1 MKVLVVGDFFP
12 NLELQNTL
20 LYNAPSKILNK
31 FYNIIQNSDLA
42 IVNLE
47 APLTSCDIAINKTG
61 LALKAD
67 KFFADFLKDSGFGLA
82 TLANN
87 HIMDYGK
94 QGLED
99 TIESLTNAG
108 IGHVG
113 AGSSLVIAKQPYI
126 YSSSEGERLAVLN
139 FAENEW
145 STTKGDYPGA
155 VGFDTVS
162 NFQSIQE
169 AKKNF
174 DFVLVITHG
183 GHENYHLPS
192 KSFRDL
198 LRFFVDAGADAI
210 VNHHP
215 HCITGFEIYKG
226 KPIYYSIGNF
236 LFDKKGTDFNYWNK
250 GLAVEIDFS
259 DHIINVS
266 THIFFQSVNERTF
279 ELLEGEIADQ
289 ELKQLNSLSKII
301 QNDYELDKEL
311 LRWISRSQKYYNIYI
326 EPHSIR
332 IIQALQNRSII
343 PSFWSK
349 RKKLFLLNMLRCESH
364 REILIQ
370 KLENEISNP

>member
-1 MKVLVVGDFFP
+1 MKILVVGDFCP
-12 NLELQNTL
+12 NFELKRQL
-20 LYNAPSKILNK
+20 LINEPREIFDK
-31 FYNIIQNSDLA
+31 FYRIIQKSDLA

-47 APLTSCDIAINKTG
+47 SPLTSYDKAIDKTG
-61 LALKAD
+61 PALKAD
-67 KFFADFLKDSGFGLA
+67 TVFADFLKNSGFGLA

-87 HIMDYGK
+87 HIMDYGPIGFYDTVEALK
-94 QGLED
+94 SAGL
-99 TIESLTNAG
+99 N
-108 IGHVG
+108 HVG
-113 AGSSLVIAKQPYI
+113 AGNSIHTAKLPFI
-126 YSSSEGERLAVLN
+126 YTSNEGKKLAILN

-162 NFQSIQE
+162 NFCSIQE
-169 AKKNF
+169 AKKKV
-174 DFVLVITHG
+174 DFVLLITHG

-210 VNHHP
+210 INHHP

-236 LFDKKGTDFNYWNK
+236 LFDKKSTDFSYWNK

-259 DHIINVS
+259 DHIIKAN
-266 THIFFQSVNERTF
+266 THIFYQSVNERTF
-279 ELLEGEIADQ
+279 ELLEGEIANK
-289 ELKQLNSLSKII
+289 ELEQLNSLSKII

-311 LRWISRSQKYYNIYI
+311 LRWISRSQKYYNINI

-349 RKKLFLLNMLRCESH
+349 RKKMFLLNMLRCESH

>member
-1 MKVLVVGDFFP
+1 MKVLVVGDFYP
-12 NLELQNTL
+12 NFKLKKRL
-20 LYNAPSKILNK
+20 LNNEPREIFGK
-31 FYNIIQNSDLA
+31 FYSIIQKSDLA

-47 APLTSCDIAINKTG
+47 SPLTSCDKAIKKTG
-61 LALKAD
+61 PALKAD
-67 KFFADFLKDSGFGLA
+67 KVFADFLKNSGFGLA

-87 HIMDYGK
+87 HIMDYGPI
-94 QGLED
+94 GFLD
-99 TIESLTNAG
+99 TIEALKSSGLK
-108 IGHVG
+108 HVG
-113 AGSSLVIAKQPYI
+113 AGNSINSAKHPFI
-126 YSSSEGERLAVLN
+126 YTSIEGKKLAILN
-139 FAENEW
+139 FTENEW
-145 STTKGDYPGA
+145 SSTKGDYPGA
-155 VGFDTVS
+155 VGFDPVS
-162 NFQSIQE
+162 NYHSIQE
-169 AKKNF
+169 AKKNS

-210 VNHHP
+210 VNHHT

-236 LFDKKGTDFNYWNK
+236 LFDKKGTDFTYWNK

-259 DHIINVS
+259 DHIINAN
-266 THIFFQSVNERTF
+266 THIFYQSVNERTF

-311 LRWISRSQKYYNIYI
+311 LRWISRSQKYYNINI

-349 RKKLFLLNMLRCESH
+349 RKKMFLLNMLRCESH